1 LPDKEE
7 PKEVTPFKAKCEI
20 LADLW
25 MSYRFSPRFED
36 FVSYNDI
43 GLPMAFL
50 LSEGLVKTQNQ
61 LAKSMI
67 DETFDIFLG
76 SLKLEDSGYE
86 SLDDILVDSPEWNG

>member
-1 LPDKEE
+1 MTSDESKEG
-7 PKEVTPFKAKCEI
+7 TTFDNKCGI
-20 LADLW
+20 LSDLW
-25 MSYRFSPRFED
+25 MTYRFNPRFED
-36 FVSYNDI
+36 FVQYNDI